1 MLRLLFI
8 FFFGGIMIFSTNTA
22 TAEKKIFPYQSEKYV
37 LDNGLTA
44 YIIPTPAEGIVS
56 YYTVVRTGSR
66 DEFEQGHSGFAH
78 FFEHMMF
85 RGTKKYP
92 GHVYDSITVVMGANA
107 NAYTTDDYTCFHIT
121 GTKDN
126 LEKVIELESD
136 RFQNLFYSED
146 AFKTESGAV
155 YGEYRKGKSN
165 PFFVAYEKM
174 MNTAFARHTYKHTVI
189 GFEADIA
196 AMPTMY
202 EYSINFFKRY
212 YRPENVIIIVTGDI
226 EYGNVKEMIK
236 KYYANWERGY
246 VTPKIPTE
254 PEQKSPQE
262 ASVKYPGK
270 TLPILAIA
278 YKSLAYAPESVEY
291 LASYIIGDLLFGKT
305 SDIYKKLLI
314 KEQKVQVIGTE
325 FSKNRDPNL
334 NSIYIMLN
342 SKDDIDYVRSEINK
356 LIEKYRNELIDE
368 KKLEDLKMNLKYS
381 FLMSLDTPEKV
392 AGGLAR
398 EVAITGTINTVDTF
412 FETLEKVKPEDIKNA
427 LNKYFAPERKTTI
440 TLLGGK

>member
-1 MLRLLFI
+1 ML
-8 FFFGGIMIFSTNTA
+8 FSTGTA
-22 TAEKKIFPYQSEKYV
+22 AGTAKIFPFESEKYV
-37 LDNGLTA
+37 LDNGLTVF
-44 YIIPTPAEGIVS
+44 IIPTPAEGIVS
-56 YYTVVRTGSR
+56 YYSVVRTGSR
-66 DEFEQGHSGFAH
+66 DEFEKGHSGFAH

-92 GHVYDSITVVMGANA
+92 GHVYDSITVAMGANA

-136 RFQNLFYSED
+136 RFQNLSYSED

-155 YGEYRKGKSN
+155 YGEYRKGKTN
-165 PFFVAYEKM
+165 PFFLAYEKL
-174 MNTAFARHTYKHTVI
+174 MNTAFSRHTYKHTVI

-202 EYSINFFKRY
+202 NYSINFLKRY
-212 YRPENVIIIVTGDI
+212 YRPENVIIIVTGDV
-226 EYGNVKEMIK
+226 EYASVKKMID
-236 KYYANWERGY
+236 KYYSNWEKGY
-246 VTPKIPTE
+246 VSPKIPVE
-254 PEQKSPQE
+254 PEQTAE
-262 ASVKYPGK
+262 RTATVHYPGK

-278 YKSLAYAPESVEY
+278 YKSLSYAPASVDY
-291 LASYIIGDLLFGKT
+291 IASYIVGDLLFGET
-305 SDIYKKLLI
+305 SDIYKKLVL
-314 KEQKVQVIGTE
+314 KEQKVQVIETE

-342 SKDDIDYVRSEINK
+342 SKDDIDYVKTEINK
-356 LIEKYRNELIDE
+356 VIEKYQKETIDG
-368 KKLEDLKMNLKYS
+368 KKLEDLKKNLKYS

-392 AGGLAR
+392 AGALAR
-398 EVAITGTINTVDTF
+398 EVAITGTIHTIDSA
-412 FETLEKVKPEDIKNA
+412 FETLEKVKPEDIKNV
-427 LNKYFAPERKTTI
+427 LNKYFTPERRTTI